1 MTYRPSGFR
10 SDHAFSLVELLL
22 VLAIISIMAALVI
35 NSFSNAAQ
43 DSRNVMAR
51 QQQATLQSAI
61 NNWIS
66 GQVGGFETPDPG
78 NPLRRYQ
85 RTVGYVRNKYN
96 FASNYWT
103 DTPSNPRASR
113 SNGGVIGRLEL
124 IKDYLDDDTYRHLVD
139 SSPASDVS
147 RIQSSAMVKTGQYI
161 ELSSWSPPGAG
172 KRSPYPK
179 VELYP

>member
-1 MTYRPSGFR
+1 MITQLSSSRGDR
-10 SDHAFSLVELLL
+10 AFSLVELLL

-66 GQVGGFETPDPG
+66 GQVGGFEVPDPN
-78 NPLRRYQ
+78 NPSRRYE

-96 FASNYWT
+96 YASNYWT
-103 DTPSNPRASR
+103 NDPSNPRESR
-113 SNGGVIGRLEL
+113 SNGEVVGRLEL
-124 IKDYLDDDTYRHLVD
+124 IKDYLDDGTYRHLAD
-139 SSPASDVS
+139 SSPVSDFT
-147 RIQSSAMVKTGQYI
+147 RIQSGAMAKTGQYI
-161 ELSSWSPPGAG
+161 ELSAWSLPGAG
-172 KRSPYPK
+172 KRTPYPK

>member
-1 MTYRPSGFR
+1 MTSRQPVFPS
-10 SDHAFSLVELLL
+10 SKAFSLVELLL

-51 QQQATLQSAI
+51 QQQATIQSAI

-66 GQVGGFETPDPG
+66 GQVGGFESPDPN
-78 NPLRRYQ
+78 NPSRRYE

-103 DTPSNPRASR
+103 DNPSNPRGSR
-113 SNGGVIGRLEL
+113 STGGVVGRLEL
-124 IKDYLDDDTYRHLVD
+124 IKDYLDDDTYHHLAD
-139 SSPASDVS
+139 SSPASDS
-147 RIQSSAMVKTGQYI
+147 RRIQSRAMVKTGQYI
-161 ELSSWSPPGAG
+161 ELSAWSPPGAA

>member
-1 MTYRPSGFR
+1 MTDRLRGSA
-10 SDHAFSLVELLL
+10 SDKAFSLVELLL

-66 GQVGGFETPDPG
+66 GQVGGFESPDPN
-78 NPLRRYQ
+78 NPLRRYE

-96 FASNYWT
+96 YAGDYWT
-103 DTPSNPRASR
+103 DSPTSPRASR
-113 SNGGVIGRLEL
+113 SNRGVIGRLEL
-124 IKDYLDDDTYRHLVD
+124 IKDYLDDDTYRHLSD
-139 SSPASDVS
+139 SSPVADFN
-147 RIQSSAMVKTGQYI
+147 RIQSGAMAKTGQYI
-161 ELSSWSPPGAG
+161 ELSVWSPPGEG

>member
-1 MTYRPSGFR
+1 MITKISVSRANK
-10 SDHAFSLVELLL
+10 AFSLVELLL

-43 DSRNVMAR
+43 DSCNVMAR

-66 GQVGGFETPDPG
+66 GQVGGFEVPDPD
-78 NPLRRYQ
+78 NPSRRYE

-96 FASNYWT
+96 YATNYWT
-103 DTPSNPRASR
+103 NSPSNPRESR
-113 SNGGVIGRLEL
+113 SDGDILGRLEL
-124 IKDYLDDDTYRHLVD
+124 IKDYLDDDTYRHFAD
-139 SSPASDVS
+139 SSPGSDFT
-147 RIQSSAMVKTGQYI
+147 RIQSGAMAKTGQYI
-161 ELSSWSPPGAG
+161 ELSAWSLPGAG

>member
-1 MTYRPSGFR
+1 MTAKKPGSL
-10 SDHAFSLVELLL
+10 SAKAFSLVELLL

-66 GQVGGFETPDPG
+66 GQVGGFESPDPS
-78 NPLRRYQ
+78 NPSRRYE

-96 FASNYWT
+96 YASNYWT
-103 DTPSNPRASR
+103 ESPSHPRGSR
-113 SNGGVIGRLEL
+113 SNQGVIGRLEL
-124 IKDYLDDDTYRHLVD
+124 IKDYLDDGTYSHLAD
-139 SSPASDVS
+139 SSPTSNFN
-147 RIQSSAMVKTGQYI
+147 RIQSSAMAKTGQYI
-161 ELSSWSPPGAG
+161 ELSAWSSPAAE
-172 KRSPYPK
+172 KRTPYPK